1 MNRLTIYPARD
12 GWRWRLV
19 AKNNRIVADSGEAYE
34 TASNAK
40 RLAGREDF
48 LKNES
53 ALGSLRSSPPSHPVP
68 L

>member
-19 AKNNRIVADSGEAYE
+19 AGNNRIVADSGEAYE

-40 RLAGREDF
+40 RAARRLFWHVLFSRVE
-48 LKNES
+48 KKVS
-53 ALGSLRSSPPSHPVP
+53 
-68 L
+68 